1 MRYDLP
7 TAVEVNGTEYQIRS
21 DYRDILTIIEAL
33 SDAEL
38 SEEEKAEAMLDIFYP
53 GFAEM
58 PQSDYEEAIK
68 QCAKF
73 INCGE
78 EQREEKRG
86 PKLMDWQQDFPLIVS
101 PVNRVLGQE
110 VRSVEY
116 LHWWTW
122 VSAYQE
128 IGDCT
133 FAQVVGIR
141 NKKAKGKKLD
151 KSEQEFYKQNRHLV
165 DFKRQYTEQ
174 DEDVISKWV

>member
-53 GFAEM
+53 DFAEM
-58 PQSDYEEAIK
+58 PQSYYEEAIK

-86 PKLMDWQQDFPLIVS
+86 PKLMDWQQDFPLIVA

-133 FAQVVGIR
+133 FAQVV
-141 NKKAKGKKLD
+141 
-151 KSEQEFYKQNRHLV
+151 
-165 DFKRQYTEQ
+165 
-174 DEDVISKWV
+174 